1 VQHGRGDHGPGLAR
15 HLVAIVALPG
25 IVLVVV
31 PALLLAGEDVEV
43 DLDVLSVAG
52 GVLLVAGLAL
62 WTVSVVLFARIGR
75 GTLAP
80 WDATKRLVVVGPY
93 RHVRNPMISGVLAML
108 AGEAALFGSLRILVW
123 TGVFFVLNAVW
134 FRLVEEPGMR
144 ARFGE
149 EYDEYARRTPRW
161 IPRLGRG
168 PHRARDGS

>member
-1 VQHGRGDHGPGLAR
+1 MPRERGESGPGLAR
-15 HLVAIVALPG
+15 HLLAIVGLPG
-25 IVLVVV
+25 LVLVVV
-31 PALLLAGEDVEV
+31 PAWLLAGEEV
-43 DLDVLSVAG
+43 DLDLDVLSVAG
-52 GVLLVAGLAL
+52 GVLLAAGLGV

-80 WDATKRLVVVGPY
+80 WDPTQRLVVAGPY
-93 RHVRNPMISGVLAML
+93 HHVRNPMITGVLAML

-149 EYDEYARRTPRW
+149 EYEEYARRTPRW
-161 IPRLGRG
+161 IPSPRRGRR
-168 PHRARDGS
+168 PPERS